1 MEVQVGLGEV
11 EQGRLRFHSEGPGAE
26 FPFDT
31 VLVFL
36 SAQKEKASQP
46 YIYIYK
52 LTSQLRRS
60 PAR

>member
-46 YIYIYK
+46 YIYIYI
-52 LTSQLRRS
+52 
-60 PAR
+60 